1 MQVQTE
7 AVSSVRRRVR
17 FTITGEAVSAAF
29 TSAASKIA
37 SAARIPGF
45 RPGKVPTSLVERQFA
60 AEVRRTALD
69 KLLQD
74 HVFKAIERAELRPL
88 DSPEVESLGE
98 LKRGEALDVAVV
110 VEVLPEVALP
120 DDLAAELALENVV
133 VDDADLSLALEEKAR
148 SRSEWA
154 PVKDGVQPGD
164 QLVVDYTI
172 TPAEGEPTSASQ
184 FRFVAGDGR
193 APRGVDEVATGV
205 AVGASA
211 EREIAE
217 VGKVAVTVQEAERM
231 AIPAVD
237 DELAK
242 DLGFDDLAAMK
253 ASIST
258 DLARQAEQA
267 NTSARR
273 EAAIDALARKL
284 PIEVPRASVTSFAD
298 RQLRQMFG
306 NMPESQIRKLEPLL
320 RNFRQELMRDGEK
333 ALRKSLLAQAVQKRA
348 GIEVSDADVEAFIA
362 DEIANAGNQA
372 AAARKHFESAEGKE
386 EARFQVQHRRTLDW
400 LVDQATV
407 QVTGSRP
414 LRDAGRK
421 PEAEVAETVGDAH
434 DHGGHDHHGHDHH
447 DHDHDHSQCDHEH

>member
-1 MQVQTE
+1 
-7 AVSSVRRRVR
+7 
-17 FTITGEAVSAAF
+17 
-29 TSAASKIA
+29 
-37 SAARIPGF
+37 
-45 RPGKVPTSLVERQFA
+45 
-60 AEVRRTALD
+60 
-69 KLLQD
+69 
-74 HVFKAIERAELRPL
+74 
-88 DSPEVESLGE
+88 
-98 LKRGEALDVAVV
+98 
-110 VEVLPEVALP
+110 
-120 DDLAAELALENVV
+120 
-133 VDDADLSLALEEKAR
+133 
-148 SRSEWA
+148 
-154 PVKDGVQPGD
+154 
-164 QLVVDYTI
+164 
-172 TPAEGEPTSASQ
+172 
-184 FRFVAGDGR
+184 
-193 APRGVDEVATGV
+193 
-205 AVGASA
+205 
-211 EREIAE
+211 